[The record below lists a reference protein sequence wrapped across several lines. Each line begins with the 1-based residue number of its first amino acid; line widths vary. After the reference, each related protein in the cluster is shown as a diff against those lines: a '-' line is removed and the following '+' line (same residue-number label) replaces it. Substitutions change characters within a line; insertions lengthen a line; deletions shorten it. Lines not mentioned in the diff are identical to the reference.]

1 MNLDCILSH
10 LCLPTN
16 RPQDLHFSRWKS
28 DLHLDVSGFL
38 VVFERNVCTHVPVG
52 QKSVFSKI
60 FGLRARFLSDELDDF
75 FSMKTFK
82 IFSCCFLF
90 DSAEYINFNHW
101 SIFIM

>member
-10 LCLPTN
+10 LSLPTN

-38 VVFERNVCTHVPVG
+38 VVFERDVCTHVLVY

-75 FSMKTFK
+75 FSMKTLK

-90 DSAEYINFNHW
+90 YSAEYINFNHW